1 MSEPTGG
8 LSGIHYTSVFGLAQN
23 GRIFLFHSA
32 EPSCNTC
39 FPAGRVHL
47 GRQHRR
53 QQARRGDHPAR
64 RDRFLP
70 LAAGRPGAD
79 ALHARPGA
87 AQPPLH
93 PRQPRQVRGPR
104 PARHGRLPEP
114 GLLRGGADQR
124 HQHGHHP
131 VADASDVAGPGQQ
144 HPGPPAERRG
154 AARRAGVA
162 GRRGAGDL
170 PGPSRRFA
178 GAWSEPRRRDDD
190 RRHPGLCGVQ
200 RAAEEMEPEAAGHA
214 TALPRCWW
222 RSSPCCRC
230 TCCRRAPA

>member
-1 MSEPTGG
+1 MAAYSFFIVRNLP
-8 LSGIHYTSVFGLAQN
+8 
-23 GRIFLFHSA
+23 
-32 EPSCNTC
+32 CNTC

-70 LAAGRPGAD
+70 LAVGRPGAD

-114 GLLRGGADQR
+114 GLLRGSADQR

-131 VADASDVAGPGQQ
+131 VADAPDVAGPGQQ

-178 GAWSEPRRRDDD
+178 GAWSESRRRDDD

-214 TALPRCWW
+214 TALPARCWW